1 MIKLTDYE
9 KQIMR
14 EASYEIYKAIKL
26 LNNLDCNLGLIE
38 TPHSSIISSCANI
51 LNTVAED
58 MHAKSGDQ
66 Q

>member
-14 EASYEIYKAIKL
+14 EASYEVYKAIKL
-26 LNNLDCNLGLIE
+26 LNNLDCNLGLIA
-38 TPHSSIISSCANI
+38 TPHSSLISSCADI
-51 LNTVAED
+51 LNTIAED
-58 MHAKSGDQ
+58 MRANSGDQ